1 MKTRWIAALVV
12 FALMLS
18 CFATVG
24 TASTVYRQEDVERE
38 LQELMAEYCGTYW
51 RTNYLGAIQCKGFAD
66 MIFNELYG
74 TRGPGPY
81 SGNRY
86 ELPEAESRSCTKLGV
101 LSPSQTNYDSLKA
114 LLSQALPG
122 DYVQCVRFTGT
133 QHSMIVVETSDY
145 GITFFD
151 CNLKSNL
158 LCASYTYTWEDVA
171 AYLTRGISLYR
182 HDGYVPTTEYRLYFD
197 PNGGTCDVES
207 KAVSVGSAYGALP
220 TPEREGYLFDYWY
233 VEEFNATNTPLEICV
248 TEKSVKSAYAN
259 AYLKAHWTEDEG
271 PCAIDGH
278 SWGNPELV
286 APTCEQDGYTQE
298 TCSVCGEIRST
309 EIVNAYGHSYQLTA
323 SVPATNVE
331 NGSDSYLCDRCGD
344 AYTETILC
352 MLEQFTDL
360 EKNAWYYPYVRTMVQ
375 QSLMNGV
382 NDTSF
387 SPNGTLTRGM
397 LVTILFRM
405 QGEPEAAPASFTDVE
420 EGKWYTKAVNWAS
433 ECGVVKGFTDN
444 TFRPNDP
451 VTREQAATILFRYAP
466 VMGRSN
472 TARAS
477 LNEFIDHQE
486 INGYAVEPMEWAYA
500 NGILTGVPG
509 KMMQPLGFAARNQV
523 AKMLVTFLENTEP
536 EISVG

>member
-1 MKTRWIAALVV
+1 MKTRWLAALVA
-12 FALMLS
+12 FALIFS
-18 CFATVG
+18 CFGTVG
-24 TASTVYRQEDVERE
+24 AASTVYRQEDVEQE
-38 LQELMAEYCGTYW
+38 LLDLMAEYCGTYW

-86 ELPEAESRSCTKLGV
+86 ELPEAESRSCIKLGV
-101 LSPSQTNYDSLKA
+101 LSPSKSNYDSLKA

-122 DYVQCVRFTGT
+122 DYVQCVRYTGT

-158 LCASYTYTWEDVA
+158 LCASYTYSWEEVA
-171 AYLTRGISLYR
+171 TYLTRGISLYR
-182 HDGYVPTTEYRLYFD
+182 HDGYVPTTEHHVYFD
-197 PNGGTCDVES
+197 PNGGTCDTVS
-207 KAVSVGSAYGALP
+207 KPVSVGSAYGPLP
-220 TPEREGYLFDYWY
+220 TPEREGYVFDYWY
-233 VEEFNATNTPLEICV
+233 VEEFNATTTPVEIRV
-248 TEKSVKSAYAN
+248 TENSVKSAYAN
-259 AYLKAHWTEDEG
+259 AYLKAHWTVDEG
-271 PCAIDGH
+271 PCARDGH
-278 SWGNPELV
+278 SWTNPELV
-286 APTCEQDGYTQE
+286 APTCEQDGYTKE
-298 TCSVCGEIRST
+298 TCSVCNDTRNT
-309 EIVNAYGHSYQLTA
+309 EIVTAPGHSYQLTA

-331 NGSDSYLCDRCGD
+331 NGSNSYLCDRCGD
-344 AYTETILC
+344 TYTETILC
-352 MLEQFTDL
+352 VLERFTDL

-382 NDTSF
+382 NETSF
-387 SPNGTLTRGM
+387 APNGTLTRGM

-420 EGKWYTKAVNWAS
+420 EGKWYTDAVNWAS
-433 ECGVVKGFTDN
+433 ECGVVNGFTDN

-477 LNEFIDHQE
+477 LDDFIDQRV
-486 INGYAVEPMEWAYA
+486 INSYAVEPVEWAYA
-500 NGILTGVPG
+500 CGILSGLPDKT
-509 KMMQPLGFAARNQV
+509 MLPLGFAERNQV